1 MSTASTSAVIANR
14 EKRVGIFS
22 TINSAL
28 RLITTSV
35 VHLENIVSTNLQSI
49 EQLSEVGLEE
59 ATMMRTRSQIENSA
73 EIKQLKADLKAISI

>member
-1 MSTASTSAVIANR
+1 MSQATVANR

-28 RLITTSV
+28 RLVTTSV

-59 ATMMRTRSQIENSA
+59 ATMMRNRSQIENAA
-73 EIKQLKADLKAISI
+73 EIKQLKADLKAIAI

>member
-1 MSTASTSAVIANR
+1 MSQATVANR

-28 RLITTSV
+28 RLVTTSV

-59 ATMMRTRSQIENSA
+59 ATMMRNRSQIENAA
-73 EIKQLKADLKAISI
+73 EIKQLKADLKSIAI